1 MGMSTRRPSFSSS
14 LSMMQERGAAGG
26 DGEAA
31 ADPPSLLGPLPQAG
45 PVPLGIG
52 ACGTLRGSVS
62 RTRARTG
69 LVQGRARMHQ
79 RAHEG
84 PLLERPQVGVNQV
97 RLGMRLGGVGTPAA
111 CQPHLPFVLSWNAV
125 HSGGNTAP
133 TAKLPTRGLQRPHRP
148 PLPPSS
154 LPHTAMRTHLA
165 SPPVQRSKV
174 APASAD
180 PSHPVNMSANPAQVS
195 SARTMETDTCYA
207 AAAD

>member
-1 MGMSTRRPSFSSS
+1 MSGECTVCTCPAYSSLSSIGMSTRRPSFSSS

-26 DGEAA
+26 GGEAA
-31 ADPPSLLGPLPQAG
+31 ADPPSLLGPLPEAG

-97 RLGMRLGGVGTPAA
+97 RLGMRLGGVSTPAA

-125 HSGGNTAP
+125 HSGGKQPLQPNCPPEAF
-133 TAKLPTRGLQRPHRP
+133 RGLIGLR
-148 PLPPSS
+148 
-154 LPHTAMRTHLA
+154 
-165 SPPVQRSKV
+165 SPPR
-174 APASAD
+174 AS
-180 PSHPVNMSANPAQVS
+180 
-195 SARTMETDTCYA
+195 RTRP
-207 AAAD
+207 